1 MRLSGT
7 KTSSVNQYNGLGDQL
22 YDLGGARPTLDLNF
36 SSNQSLVDSVT
47 GKTLVD
53 HTRQSSATY
62 VDGDGVIR
70 TAVTNLVLQSED
82 FSTTWSTSNAS
93 VTVNDIAA
101 PDGSITADKVVG
113 STPAIT
119 LYQTISGSFAAG
131 STYTVSVWIKAT
143 GSDIGKFVRV
153 GLRRA
158 DGTALQQEHNIVALT
173 GDWQRV
179 SQSIT
184 WSVARTAIFVEIR
197 TDFIPGGDPP
207 ADNFYLWGAQLEQSS
222 TVGQYVKTTTAKN
235 GAPRFDH
242 DPTTGESLG
251 LLVEE
256 SRTNIHKTNHT
267 GLTGS
272 GTSNGDRLHWDENST
287 DVSAPDGTSST
298 FKVYVDG
305 TETAPTSSLYIVNTV
320 NTTYTSTNIHTSSV
334 FIKPVKETLFKCV
347 AHNHYASDTDLGT
360 GANIE
365 FDFDLSTP
373 TGSVN
378 IETGG
383 ISASVT
389 PYPNGWYRCT
399 WTYYRN
405 STNPKD
411 SLYGVIIYPGG
422 YSSANGLGVGT
433 ICYLWGPQVEAGS
446 FPTSY
451 IPTTSSTVTRAAD
464 VTSITGRNFGSVNLL
479 EYSEEFDQGSW
490 VRSQGSV
497 ISNATSA
504 PNGTITADQFIEN
517 TATSQHALLLG
528 QTITANTTY
537 TLSCYIKAANRSTG
551 WVQFNNSTYSSGV
564 RAIFNLSAA
573 TATAVNFGTGSGAVA
588 SIASAGDGWYRVSI
602 GGVVDASSTTGIVAI
617 YLNDGLNYAGDGTS
631 GIYIWG
637 AQLEEGS
644 TATDYIKSDVN
655 WTSRASN
662 ATYYD
667 VNGTLKKSSYNLLLQ
682 SENLETTW
690 AKAAVSVTANQR
702 LAPDGQ
708 LSMDTV
714 TATGGA
720 GYLQQTV
727 TVANSTVYNFSI
739 YVYSAANRI
748 RLIIH
753 NGSSDICNIAW
764 TSLSAGTTS
773 ATGTS
778 TNIITTPVGNSIYR
792 LSFSFT
798 STSTTA
804 NLRIQPLD
812 SSGAAIV
819 GATADCWGAQLEK
832 GTYAGDYV
840 KTEGSAAS
848 TARTAAYLPDGNGN
862 FVSAGDLLLEG
873 AGTNL
878 VTYSEDFSQS
888 IYQKINITASSYTED
903 APDGSQT
910 AALFLET
917 TTNNGHFV
925 YYNASQSITQ
935 GTTSVWVKPLGRSF
949 MSLRHF
955 GSSNNWLTV
964 VFDVTGSGSVTDTQH
979 GTLSTY
985 TDVSSDIE
993 SYPNGWYRLSVTASR
1008 SGGLYLPLIVHTNTS
1023 GTPTFNSSGEEVFGG
1038 DTAKGF
1044 YIWGAQLEESPYATS
1059 YIPTTGS
1066 TATRAA
1072 DVSTSAATF
1081 GNSWYEQSEG
1091 TVFAETIYNNDT
1103 SGATAFFNNA
1113 SYNNL
1118 ISLQRDPSLDRWQA
1132 DYFSG
1137 GSRQALLNLQ
1147 TSTAPTGIAA
1157 KAATSYKVDSFNA
1170 SANGGAIISDAS
1182 GLVPVGITRVS
1193 LGFENVGGGAY
1204 VNGTI
1209 SRLTYWPTR
1218 LSNDTLQTIT
1228 T

>member
-1 MRLSGT
+1 
-7 KTSSVNQYNGLGDQL
+7 
-22 YDLGGARPTLDLNF
+22 
-36 SSNQSLVDSVT
+36 
-47 GKTLVD
+47 
-53 HTRQSSATY
+53 
-62 VDGDGVIR
+62 
-70 TAVTNLVLQSED
+70 
-82 FSTTWSTSNAS
+82 
-93 VTVNDIAA
+93 
-101 PDGSITADKVVG
+101 
-113 STPAIT
+113 
-119 LYQTISGSFAAG
+119 
-131 STYTVSVWIKAT
+131 
-143 GSDIGKFVRV
+143 
-153 GLRRA
+153 
-158 DGTALQQEHNIVALT
+158 
-173 GDWQRV
+173 
-179 SQSIT
+179 
-184 WSVARTAIFVEIR
+184 
-197 TDFIPGGDPP
+197 
-207 ADNFYLWGAQLEQSS
+207 
-222 TVGQYVKTTTAKN
+222 
-235 GAPRFDH
+235 
-242 DPTTGESLG
+242 
-251 LLVEE
+251 
-256 SRTNIHKTNHT
+256 
-267 GLTGS
+267 
-272 GTSNGDRLHWDENST
+272 
-287 DVSAPDGTSST
+287 
-298 FKVYVDG
+298 
-305 TETAPTSSLYIVNTV
+305 
-320 NTTYTSTNIHTSSV
+320 
-334 FIKPVKETLFKCV
+334 
-347 AHNHYASDTDLGT
+347 
-360 GANIE
+360 
-365 FDFDLSTP
+365 
-373 TGSVN
+373 
-378 IETGG
+378 
-383 ISASVT
+383 
-389 PYPNGWYRCT
+389 
-399 WTYYRN
+399 
-405 STNPKD
+405 
-411 SLYGVIIYPGG
+411 
-422 YSSANGLGVGT
+422 
-433 ICYLWGPQVEAGS
+433 
-446 FPTSY
+446 
-451 IPTTSSTVTRAAD
+451 
-464 VTSITGRNFGSVNLL
+464 VTSITGRNFGSVNQ
-479 EYSEEFDQGSW
+479 ERYSEHVFEK
-490 VRSQGSV
+490 
-497 ISNATSA
+497 SNITCVAQPNAITSPNNTFTGIKLTEDA
-504 PNGTITADQFIEN
+504 SGTGGPRFYENSAVEARNFVSGVTYTVSAYFKAGTQVYGFLAFRTSLNYTCGAVFNLTNGTVASEN
-517 TATSQHALLLG
+517 TYSGWTNTNSTITPAGNGWYRCTLTSTAG
-528 QTITANTTY
+528 QTTNTGYTFYGISDGTAVSGAGYTSY
-537 TLSCYIKAANRSTG
+537 TLSGKS
-551 WVQFNNSTYSSGV
+551 
-564 RAIFNLSAA
+564 
-573 TATAVNFGTGSGAVA
+573 
-588 SIASAGDGWYRVSI
+588 
-602 GGVVDASSTTGIVAI
+602 I
-617 YLNDGLNYAGDGTS
+617 YL
-631 GIYIWG
+631 WG
-637 AQLEEGS
+637 MQREESS

-682 SENLETTW
+682 SEDFSTTW
-690 AKAAVSVTANQR
+690 LGSAAVTTNTADSPFGELSADTLTYNSVGSNRYQNVTTASSTTYTFSVWMRAVTGTFELKLSRTNAISWTGATVSDPITLTTEWQR
-702 LAPDGQ
+702 YSLTFTTGA
-708 LSMDTV
+708 SDTASGLV
-714 TATGGA
+714 IGDEGLTAYNLPATG
-720 GYLQQTV
+720 
-727 TVANSTVYNFSI
+727 SI
-739 YVYSAANRI
+739 YA
-748 RLIIH
+748 
-753 NGSSDICNIAW
+753 
-764 TSLSAGTTS
+764 
-773 ATGTS
+773 
-778 TNIITTPVGNSIYR
+778 
-792 LSFSFT
+792 
-798 STSTTA
+798 
-804 NLRIQPLD
+804 
-812 SSGAAIV
+812 
-819 GATADCWGAQLEK
+819 WGAQLEK
-832 GTYAGDYV
+832 GTYAGDYA

-878 VTYSEDFSQS
+878 LTYSEDFSQS

-917 TTNNGHFV
+917 TSYTGHFV

-1157 KAATSYKVDSFNA
+1157 KTATSYKVDSFNA